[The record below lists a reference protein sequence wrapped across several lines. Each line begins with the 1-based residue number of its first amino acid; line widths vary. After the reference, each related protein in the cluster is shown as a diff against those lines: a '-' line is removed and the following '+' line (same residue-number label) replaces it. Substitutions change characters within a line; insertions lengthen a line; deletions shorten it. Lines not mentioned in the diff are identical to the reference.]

1 MTNET
6 WGSFK
11 GKVLGFRFETSD
23 EDNWVGEKTAEP
35 KLDDPTSVKPPYY
48 HPAEKEFI
56 SAMDSIVRKYGKL
69 EDYDDKGIWVGYES
83 RAENENYSKGIRC
96 ENCAHYESE
105 KVCMIVKRTIEP
117 GGYCRFAAISS
128 EKVNVRK
135 KDKNG

>member
-23 EDNWVGEKTAEP
+23 EDNFDWVGEKTAEP

-117 GGYCRFAAISS
+117 GGYCRFAAIPS

-135 KDKNG
+135 K

>member
-1 MTNET
+1 MTEET

-11 GKVLGFRFETSD
+11 GKVLGFHFETSD
-23 EDNWVGEKTAEP
+23 EGNKMKTAEP

-56 SAMDSIVRKYGKL
+56 SAMHGIVRKYGKL

-83 RAENENYSKGIRC
+83 RAKNENYSKGIRC

-105 KVCMIVKRTIEP
+105 KVCMIVKTAIEP
-117 GGYCRFAAISS
+117 GGYCRFAAIPS
-128 EKVNVRK
+128 EKVTAK
-135 KDKNG
+135 SK